1 MSGQLNAKYVFVGG
15 GVAAAQASV
24 GMRQVDTEGSA
35 IIVCSE
41 SWWPYDRPP
50 LSKNFLTKDLDPS
63 DVESKDPSFY
73 EQNNIQVM
81 RGRTVVSADTAAK
94 KIKLD
99 DGTEIG
105 YEKLLLATGSTPKKP
120 HLPGVD
126 LKGVHTLRTVNDSM
140 AIKEGL
146 QSGKNAVMVGAGYI
160 GMEVGSA
167 AMKKGLQTTIIDPS
181 SHPWSKFASEATGNF
196 LRRYYEKKGA
206 SMMMGEEVESLVG
219 DGSVRAVKTKS
230 GKEIPADVV
239 VVGVGISQNLDLPKS
254 AGLQMDDKEGVV
266 ANEFFQT
273 SDPNVYVAGDIA
285 ALYDP
290 VLGKRWH
297 AEHYLHGQ
305 WTGKQA
311 GRNMAG
317 ANEKYEKVPYFFS
330 DMQELGMILR
340 GDPQAGKS
348 AKTFGDVDSAEF
360 VELYAREDGSLAMG
374 MGFSLDS
381 KRLDAFSDKLEELIP
396 QRPAVAAV
404 DGSSFGF

>member
-1 MSGQLNAKYVFVGG
+1 M
-15 GVAAAQASV
+15 AAAQASV

-94 KIKLD
+94 KITLD

-105 YEKLLLATGSTPKKP
+105 YEKLLLATGSSPKKP
-120 HLPGVD
+120 NLPGVD
-126 LKGVHTLRTVNDSM
+126 LHGVHMLRTVDDSM

-146 QSGKNAVMVGAGYI
+146 QSGKSAVMVGAGYI

-167 AMKKGLQTTIIDPS
+167 AMAKGLQTTIIDPS
-181 SHPWSKFASEATGNF
+181 SHPWSKFASEVTGNF
-196 LRRYYEKKGA
+196 LKRYYEKKGA
-206 SMMMGEEVESLVG
+206 SMLMGEEVESLVG
-219 DGSVRAVKTKS
+219 NGSVKAVRTKS

-239 VVGVGISQNLDLPKS
+239 VVGVGISQNLALPKS
-254 AGLQMDDKEGVV
+254 AGLQIDDKEGVV

-285 ALYDP
+285 ALYDV

-348 AKTFGDVDSAEF
+348 VKVFGDVDSAEF
-360 VELYAREDGSLAMG
+360 VELYAREDGTLAMG

-396 QRPAVAAV
+396 KRPPVSGL
-404 DGSSFGF
+404 DGSTFGF